1 MKKGGFCPSFFF
13 AVMIRNKKI
22 TSYTPVVNWALTLVE
37 AKRHLNI
44 LDDSFDDLI
53 NDYIASSHVMLY
65 NEAAI
70 LVKGAVTGYM
80 DMWQD
85 FRVDVAPVDTVA
97 IYYYDAANTR
107 TLLDSS
113 KYIWNNGLYSYIEIL
128 DNAPNLNDRDWP
140 IDIEITTLVNSD
152 AMVKQA
158 LRMMVA
164 DMFEMRQNE
173 IIGNVKQLSRGTQYQ
188 ISLVSQ
194 RTEI

>member
-13 AVMIRNKKI
+13 DVMIRNKKI
-22 TSYTPVVNWALTLVE
+22 TSYTPVENWALTLVE

-44 LDDSFDDLI
+44 LDTSFDDLI
-53 NDYIASSHVMLY
+53 NDYISSAHVMLY

-113 KYIWNNGLYSYIEIL
+113 KYTWNNGLYSYIEIL

-140 IDIEITTLVNSD
+140 IDIEITTLANSD

-173 IIGNVKQLSRGTQYQ
+173 IIGSVKQLSRGTQYQ

>member
-1 MKKGGFCPSFFF
+1 VGFAHPFFF
-13 AVMIRNKKI
+13 CGMIRNKKI
-22 TSYTPVVNWALTLVE
+22 TSYTPAVDWALTLDE

-44 LDDSFDDLI
+44 LDSSFDDLI
-53 NDYIASSHVMLY
+53 NDYISSAHVMLY
-65 NEAAI
+65 NEAAV
-70 LVKGAVTGYM
+70 LVKGAVIGYM
-80 DMWQD
+80 DQWQD

-97 IYYYDAANTR
+97 IYYYDSANVR
-107 TLLDSS
+107 TLLDTS

-140 IDIEITTLVNSD
+140 IEVEIVTLANTD

-158 LRMMVA
+158 LRMMVS

-173 IIGNVKQLSRGTQYQ
+173 IIGSVKQLSRGTQYQ
-188 ISLVSQ
+188 ISLISQ

>member
-1 MKKGGFCPSFFF
+1 
-13 AVMIRNKKI
+13 MIRNKKI
-22 TSYTPVVNWALTLVE
+22 TSYTPEVNWALTLTE

-53 NDYIASSHVMLY
+53 NDYIASAHLMLY
-65 NEAAI
+65 NEAAV
-70 LVKGAVTGYM
+70 LVKGSVIGYM
-80 DMWQD
+80 YGWQD

-97 IYYYDAANTR
+97 IYYYDSTNTR

-113 KYIWNNGLYSYIEIL
+113 KYIWNNGLYSYIEML
-128 DNAPNLNDRDWP
+128 DNLPSLKDRLWP
-140 IDIEITTLVNSD
+140 IEIVVTTLVNSD

-173 IIGNVKQLSRGTQYQ
+173 IIGSVKQLSRGTQYQ
-188 ISLVSQ
+188 ISLISQ